1 MIAPPRSPSHEE
13 LEALIKEARARQLR
27 RRLVGAAGVAI
38 GAALGLSL
46 YAVVAGGSPA
56 DLAQPPAHGGRAT
69 GPLCRVSQLSASA
82 EFQGATGS
90 IAGGVRLANTSRTVC
105 SLPTGVPRVR
115 IFWHGKALPA
125 KEVGGMSVSGET
137 PVHVLEPGA
146 TAFVYMQWSG
156 WCGYPPETK
165 TIRPVFRLRL
175 GRLAVDA
182 TAQQMSTPRCNA
194 PGSGTSASTISVSRP
209 VADT

>member
-1 MIAPPRSPSHEE
+1 MIAPPRPSSHEE

-27 RRLVGAAGVAI
+27 RRLLGAAGVAI
-38 GAALGLSL
+38 GAALGLSV
-46 YAVVAGGSPA
+46 YAFVTGGSPA
-56 DLAQPPAHGGRAT
+56 DLAQPPAQGGRAT
-69 GPLCRVSQLSASA
+69 GPLCRASQLSVSA

-90 IAGGVRLANTSRTVC
+90 MAGGARLTNTSSNVC
-105 SLPTGVPRVR
+105 SLPIGAPRVQ
-115 IFWHGKALPA
+115 IFWHGRVLPA
-125 KEVGGMSVSGET
+125 RQVGETAVSGET
-137 PVHVLEPGA
+137 PAHVLAPGA
-146 TAFVYMQWSG
+146 KAFVYMQWSG

-175 GRLAVDA
+175 GRLALD
-182 TAQQMSTPRCNA
+182 TAAQPMSTPRCDA